1 MRTYRELFRTP
12 EFTPLLAASGAHG
25 VAMVVADLGLATLV
39 YDATGSPLLS
49 ALSMFG
55 ASITQVVG
63 ASLLLSAAD
72 RLPPRAAMTG
82 IALLFGTA
90 SALQAIPRMPVWA
103 MFAILLAVG
112 PVAALGGGVR
122 YGLLNEIVP
131 PDGFLLGRSV
141 LNMAN
146 GAAQIGGFAVGGM
159 LVVLLSPRGALL
171 TGAGL
176 DAVAAAAAW
185 FGLSARPPRAAGRPS
200 ARETR
205 RVNRALWASVPRRY
219 VYLALWV
226 PNGLVVGC
234 EALFVPYSAD
244 HAGVLFACSAA
255 GMLVGDTLCGRFVA
269 PRWRERLGPG
279 LRLLLAAPYLVFVF
293 RPPLPVAAV
302 LVALASVGYAASLLL
317 TERLMALTPADM
329 AGQALGLQTSG
340 MLAMQG
346 VGAAIAGGIA
356 QATSPATAM
365 TIVAV
370 ASVAVTLV
378 LAPGLRGTVPA
389 SGGEL
394 PVADA
399 ASADSERETPDSV
412 AEPGIVSGNSGSLP
426 ETDVPFERLG

>member
-12 EFTPLLAASGAHG
+12 EFTPLLVASGAHG

-55 ASITQVVG
+55 ASIMQVLG
-63 ASLLLSAAD
+63 ATLLLSAAD
-72 RLPPRAAMTG
+72 RVPPRAATTG
-82 IALLFGTA
+82 LALLFGAA
-90 SALQAIPRMPVWA
+90 SALQALPGMPVWA

-122 YGLLNEIVP
+122 YGLLNEILP

-159 LVVLLSPRGALL
+159 LVVALSPRGALL

-200 ARETR
+200 ARETW
-205 RVNRALWASVPRRY
+205 RVNRVLWASVPRRY
-219 VYLALWV
+219 VFLALWV
-226 PNGLVVGC
+226 PNGLVVGA
-234 EALFVPYSAD
+234 EALYVPYAPD
-244 HAGVLFACSAA
+244 HAGILFACAAA
-255 GMLVGDTLCGRFVA
+255 GMLVGDTLCGRFVV
-269 PRWRERLGPG
+269 PRLRERLGPG

-293 RPPLPVAAV
+293 RPPLPLAAV
-302 LVALASVGYAASLLL
+302 LVVLASVGYAASLLL
-317 TERLMALTPADM
+317 TERLMALTPSGM
-329 AGQALGLQTSG
+329 SGQALGLHSSG

-356 QATSPATAM
+356 QVTSPAAAM
-365 TIVAV
+365 TIVAA
-370 ASVAVTLV
+370 ASVGVTLA

-389 SGGEL
+389 SAAEI
-394 PVADA
+394 PFADA
-399 ASADSERETPDSV
+399 ASADSERKTPDSV
-412 AEPGIVSGNSGSLP
+412 AEPGIVSGNGGSLP
-426 ETDVPFERLG
+426 ETDVTSERLG